1 MLSNTLLKLAGLA
14 LGLMLVAG
22 CQQAPTADSAVK
34 AQATPSVSQQPA
46 QQRQAQPQP
55 KAQAEQTII
64 TVHLAQKKS
73 EPELIAVNLG
83 ANNNLYA
90 LPKPILTQA
99 DMKEITPVTAENG
112 STYIM
117 FSLTP
122 QGSTKLANVSS
133 QARGH
138 YFLVSAKGQLISV
151 AQIADPIL
159 DGKLLVSTSDAQHT
173 QKIIQLLR

>member
-1 MLSNTLLKLAGLA
+1 MLSNTLLKFAGLA
-14 LGLMLVAG
+14 LGLMLVTG
-22 CQQAPTADSAVK
+22 CQQTPTADSAVK
-34 AQATPSVSQQPA
+34 AQATPAVGQQPA
-46 QQRQAQPQP
+46 QQRQAQ
-55 KAQAEQTII
+55 AQAQVEQTII

-90 LPKPILTQA
+90 LPKPILTQT